1 MVENQ
6 IKEDSHE
13 IKTNITDAV
22 VFLDG
27 ARVTRISEEISIEK
41 GINILKVGQISKFL
55 EKDSVRVK
63 GSGKGIKAT
72 LVDVEVNYVYKEV
85 TGLKEL
91 DELQEKLKQ
100 LQKERASLNEE
111 KNHLSMIQE
120 NFKNIVNNFT
130 AEFPKFFAA
139 GESELQNLKDM
150 HAYSNESILDMQRKM
165 FELDEKIE
173 KNSIEIDKVNLNIR
187 KLGGQAQRVEE
198 YYDVLVTIE
207 AESAGPFQLNILY
220 QIRGASWTPSYD
232 VLISET
238 ETMINYRAEVVNKTL
253 EDWEDINLEI
263 STATFKPVRIIEPEP
278 WYIQEYQPYDYYS
291 GDVET
296 GRAMAKV
303 SKKMKREAA
312 KMDELATEVMAP
324 PEPEPVEMKIEQA
337 AFSEGGF
344 GVQIYKIKKKMD
356 IKADG
361 SKHPV
366 LLQEIDVTSTRLFYW
381 NSIDQ
386 QLVAQEKIKNGE
398 SVLLPGKVKTYVEGD
413 FVGETAFDKPI
424 SPSEEFKLG
433 ARRSYEMKVEKKLT
447 KREVGKKG
455 LMKGKLTNEYGYE
468 IKINNYR
475 KKESDITVIDR
486 IPHSRSAEIDVDP
499 EQKEEKRLDDF
510 FSPVPTKF
518 QLGIATYELKLKPE
532 EEFKIIYDY
541 KVNYKKDIVVDPPLP

>member
-1 MVENQ
+1 MAENQ
-6 IKEDSHE
+6 VKDDSQE
-13 IKTNITDAV
+13 IKTDIIGAV

-27 ARVTRISEEISIEK
+27 ARVTRMSEEISIDK

-55 EKDSVRVK
+55 EKDSVRVR
-63 GSGKGIKAT
+63 GSGKGITAT

-91 DELQEKLKQ
+91 DELQDKLKQ
-100 LQKERASLNEE
+100 LQKDRTALNEE
-111 KNHLSMIQE
+111 KNHLSINQE

-150 HAYSNESILDMQRKM
+150 HTYSTENILEMQRKM
-165 FELDEKIE
+165 AELDETIE
-173 KNSIEIDKVNLNIR
+173 KNSIEIDKVNYEIQ

-207 AESAGPFQLNILY
+207 AESAGAFQLNIMY

-238 ETMINYRAEVVNKTL
+238 ETMINYRADVVNKTL
-253 EDWEDINLEI
+253 EDWEDIDLEI
-263 STATFKPVRIIEPEP
+263 STATFKPVRIIEPAP
-278 WYIQEYQPYDYYS
+278 WYIQEYQPYDYYA
-291 GDVET
+291 GGPAT

-303 SKKMKREAA
+303 SKKMKREPA
-312 KMDELATEVMAP
+312 KMDDLTTELAE

-337 AFSEGGF
+337 AFSEDSF
-344 GVQIYKIKKKMD
+344 GVQHYKIAKKMD

-366 LLQEIDVTSTRLFYW
+366 LLQEIEVTSTRLFYW

-386 QLVAQEKIKNGE
+386 QLVAQEKIKNGD
-398 SVLLPGKVKTYVEGD
+398 STLLPGKCKCYVDGD
-413 FVGETAFDKPI
+413 FVGETSIKVI
-424 SPSEEFKLG
+424 SPGEEFKLG

-455 LMKGKLTNEYGYE
+455 IMKGKLTNEYGYE

-475 KKESDITVIDR
+475 KKESDITIIDR
-486 IPHSRSAEIDVDP
+486 IPHSRSVEIDVDP

-510 FSPVPTKF
+510 FFPVPTKF

-532 EEFKIIYDY
+532 EEFKIKYEY

>member
-1 MVENQ
+1 MAENQ
-6 IKEDSHE
+6 LQEDSRE
-13 IKTNITDAV
+13 IKTAITDAV

-27 ARVTRISEEISIEK
+27 ARVTRMSEEISLEK
-41 GINILKVGQISKFL
+41 GINTLKIGQISKFL

-63 GSGKGIKAT
+63 GSGRGITAT

-91 DELQEKLKQ
+91 DELQEQLKQ
-100 LQKERASLNEE
+100 LQKERVALNEE
-111 KNHLSMIQE
+111 KNHLTMIQN

-130 AEFPKFFAA
+130 TEFPKFFAA

-173 KNSIEIDKVNLNIR
+173 KNSIEIDKVNFKIR

-207 AESAGPFQLNILY
+207 AESAGPFQLNIMY

-278 WYIQEYQPYDYYS
+278 WYIQEYQPYDYYA
-291 GDVET
+291 GAPAT

-303 SKKMKREAA
+303 SKKMKREPA
-312 KMDELATEVMAP
+312 KMEEMTAELEAA
-324 PEPEPVEMKIEQA
+324 PEPEAVEMKIEQA
-337 AFSEGGF
+337 AFSEDSF
-344 GVQIYKIKKKMD
+344 GVQHYKIAKKMD

-386 QLVAQEKIKNGE
+386 QLVAQEKIKNGD
-398 SVLLPGKVKTYVEGD
+398 STLLPGKCKCYVDGD
-413 FVGETAFDKPI
+413 FVGETSIKVI
-424 SPSEEFKLG
+424 SPGEEFKLG
-433 ARRSYEMKVEKKLT
+433 ARRSYELKVEKKLT

-475 KKESDITVIDR
+475 KKESDLTIIDR
-486 IPHSRSAEIDVDP
+486 I
-499 EQKEEKRLDDF
+499 
-510 FSPVPTKF
+510 
-518 QLGIATYELKLKPE
+518 
-532 EEFKIIYDY
+532 
-541 KVNYKKDIVVDPPLP
+541 